1 MACAVFVENFSCMVI
16 SKCLK
21 NLISVLQILAGKEKK
36 TRINQVGIEFD
47 IRSESGYGKK
57 L

>member
-36 TRINQVGIEFD
+36 TPINQVDIEFN

-57 L
+57 